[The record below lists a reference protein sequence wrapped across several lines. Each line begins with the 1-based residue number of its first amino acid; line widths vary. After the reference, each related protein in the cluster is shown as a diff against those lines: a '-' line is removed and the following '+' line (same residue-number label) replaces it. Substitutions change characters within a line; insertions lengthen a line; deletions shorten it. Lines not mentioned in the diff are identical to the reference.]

1 MFTWGGGGTN
11 VFWHEFCTITEC
23 GRETRKRDT
32 LTSNPNPG
40 LVWTNVLCLC
50 IVQILMY
57 ILITRLCIIPNV
69 LKDMICTMTMTICG
83 TRSFGKF
90 VWRGCFYR
98 TPCWIQKSISHPALT
113 GCTLHFFQ
121 YRDGVLSLFVLFVS
135 SCVLLLAF
143 ILAFNESFFIKH
155 QNCWCFYL
163 IEYSTDLTLHS
174 YNNVRLT
181 MDSCCVLLLL
191 FFFL

>member
-1 MFTWGGGGTN
+1 MTCSYLINCVVMFTWGGGGTN

-98 TPCWIQKSISHPALT
+98 TPCWDSEKYFTSSADWMYFT
-113 GCTLHFFQ
+113 FFPVQ
-121 YRDGVLSLFVLFVS
+121 RWSFE
-135 SCVLLLAF
+135 F
-143 ILAFNESFFIKH
+143 I
-155 QNCWCFYL
+155 CL
-163 IEYSTDLTLHS
+163 I
-174 YNNVRLT
+174 
-181 MDSCCVLLLL
+181 CQ
-191 FFFL
+191 